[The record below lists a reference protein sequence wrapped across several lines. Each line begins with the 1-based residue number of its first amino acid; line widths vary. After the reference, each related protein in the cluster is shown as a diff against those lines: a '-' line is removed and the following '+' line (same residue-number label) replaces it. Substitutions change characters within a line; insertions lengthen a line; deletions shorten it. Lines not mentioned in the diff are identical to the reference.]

1 MQLKWLEDF
10 IVLAQERS
18 FTRAAELRHV
28 THPAFGRRIRAL
40 EAWAGT
46 ALVERGGGPVTLTPA
61 GLGFLETANHMARS
75 LAQSHEEMQS
85 LAGRQARTVTLTTGR
100 TLART
105 LVADWLVRVQPILQG
120 GELCIRTRALADTVA
135 MLERNEAD
143 FSLVYHHPALAIRLD
158 ARQFMHLTVA
168 SDRLVPVSR
177 ATAQGQARYRFDAG
191 DTAPLPY
198 LAYAPQLALGR
209 LIEDHLAHHP
219 LAPRLQRVVECDS
232 ADAHY
237 EYVQKGL
244 GVAWLPW
251 SMVHADCAA
260 KRLAPAGDAQ
270 LEVRFDVR
278 LYRPKRRLGPMA
290 EALWAALARR

>member
-46 ALVERGGGPVTLTPA
+46 PLVERGSGGPVTLTPA
-61 GLGFLETANHMARS
+61 GQSFLDTAGQMVRN
-75 LAQSHEEMQS
+75 LTQSHEELQS
-85 LAGRQARTVTLTTGR
+85 LAGRQARTVTLATGR

-105 LVADWLVRVQPILQG
+105 VVADWLVRLQPILQG
-120 GELCIRTRALADTVA
+120 GELCIRTRALADTVG
-135 MLERNEAD
+135 MLERSEAD

-158 ARQFMHLTVA
+158 ARQFTHLTVA

-177 ATAQGQARYRFDAG
+177 ATAQGQALHRFGPDA
-191 DTAPLPY
+191 TRVPY

-209 LIEDHLAHHP
+209 LVEDHLAHNPH
-219 LAPRLQRVVECDS
+219 APRLQRVVECDS

-251 SMVHADCAA
+251 SMVFADCKAQ
-260 KRLAPAGDAQ
+260 RLALAGDARM
-270 LEVRFDVR
+270 EVRFDVR
-278 LYRPKRRLGPMA
+278 LYRPKRRLGPLA
-290 EALWAALARR
+290 EALWKALALR

>member
-46 ALVERGGGPVTLTPA
+46 PLVERGGGPVTLTPA
-61 GLGFLETANHMARS
+61 GQSFLDTAGQMVRN
-75 LAQSHEEMQS
+75 LTQSHEELQS
-85 LAGRQARTVTLTTGR
+85 LAGRQARTVTLATGR

-105 LVADWLVRVQPILQG
+105 VVADWLVRLQPILQG
-120 GELCIRTRALADTVA
+120 GELCIRTRALADTVG

-143 FSLVYHHPALAIRLD
+143 FSLVYHHPTLAIRLD
-158 ARQFMHLTVA
+158 ARQFTHLTVA

-177 ATAQGQARYRFDAG
+177 ATAQGQALHRFGPDA
-191 DTAPLPY
+191 TRVPY

-209 LIEDHLAHHP
+209 LVEDHLAHNPH
-219 LAPRLQRVVECDS
+219 APRLLRVVECDS

-251 SMVHADCAA
+251 SMVFADCKAQ
-260 KRLAPAGDAQ
+260 RLALAGDARM
-270 LEVRFDVR
+270 EVRFDVR
-278 LYRPKRRLGPMA
+278 LYRPKRRLGPLA
-290 EALWAALARR
+290 EALWKALAQR

>member
-10 IVLAQERS
+10 IVLVQERS

-46 ALVERGGGPVTLTPA
+46 PLVERGSGGPVTLTPA
-61 GLGFLETANHMARS
+61 GQSFLETAGHLARS
-75 LAQSHEEMQS
+75 LTQSHEELQS
-85 LAGRQARTVTLTTGR
+85 LAGRQARTVTLATGR

-105 LVADWLVRVQPILQG
+105 VVADWLVRLQPILQG
-120 GELCIRTRALADTVA
+120 GELCIRTRALADTVG

-158 ARQFMHLTVA
+158 ARQFTHLTVA

-177 ATAQGQARYRFDAG
+177 ATAQGQALHRFGPDA
-191 DTAPLPY
+191 TRVPY

-209 LIEDHLAHHP
+209 LVEDHLAHNPH
-219 LAPRLQRVVECDS
+219 APRLQRVVECDS

-251 SMVHADCAA
+251 SMVFADCKAQ
-260 KRLAPAGDAQ
+260 RLALAGDARM
-270 LEVRFDVR
+270 EVRFDVR
-278 LYRPKRRLGPMA
+278 LYRPKRRLGPLA
-290 EALWAALARR
+290 EALWKALAQR

>member
-46 ALVERGGGPVTLTPA
+46 PLVERGNGGPVTLTPA
-61 GLGFLETANHMARS
+61 GQSFLETAGHLARS
-75 LAQSHEEMQS
+75 LTQSHEELQS
-85 LAGRQARTVTLTTGR
+85 LAGRQARTVTLATGR

-105 LVADWLVRVQPILQG
+105 VVADWLVRLQPILQG
-120 GELCIRTRALADTVA
+120 GELCIRTRALADTVG

-177 ATAQGQARYRFDAG
+177 ATAQGQALHRFGPDA
-191 DTAPLPY
+191 TRVPY

-209 LIEDHLAHHP
+209 LVEDHLAHNPH
-219 LAPRLQRVVECDS
+219 APRLQRVVECDS

-251 SMVHADCAA
+251 SMVFADCKAQ
-260 KRLAPAGDAQ
+260 RLALAGDARM
-270 LEVRFDVR
+270 EVRFDVR
-278 LYRPKRRLGPMA
+278 LYRPKRRLGPLA
-290 EALWAALARR
+290 EALWKALAQR

>member
-46 ALVERGGGPVTLTPA
+46 PLVERGNGGPVTLTPA
-61 GLGFLETANHMARS
+61 GQSFLDTAGQMVRN
-75 LAQSHEEMQS
+75 LTQSHEELQS
-85 LAGRQARTVTLTTGR
+85 LAGRQARTVTLATGR

-105 LVADWLVRVQPILQG
+105 VVADWLVRLQPILQG
-120 GELCIRTRALADTVA
+120 GELCVRTRALADTVG

-158 ARQFMHLTVA
+158 ARQFTHLTVA

-177 ATAQGQARYRFDAG
+177 ATAQGQALHRFGPDA
-191 DTAPLPY
+191 TRVPY

-209 LIEDHLAHHP
+209 LVEDHLAHNPH
-219 LAPRLQRVVECDS
+219 APRLQRVVECDS

-251 SMVHADCAA
+251 SMVFADCKAQ
-260 KRLAPAGDAQ
+260 RLALAGDARM
-270 LEVRFDVR
+270 EVRFDVR
-278 LYRPKRRLGPMA
+278 LYRPKRRLGPLA
-290 EALWAALARR
+290 EALWKVLAQR